1 MCLYARIGREPSDE
15 GSMCDHAS
23 LSTGAGA
30 DQARSRGEVAGV
42 PFARLRNMERE
53 QAAKGP
59 RHAGLAL
66 LGCCLAGCALVIAV
80 AAGRGSSAAEAGAL
94 LRAMPAAQQCKE
106 VAALQAQYPWVQ
118 AGTDFFD
125 GSHVVCWA
133 RAAHLQ
139 GKGR

>member
-1 MCLYARIGREPSDE
+1 MCLYARIDHQPSDE

-23 LSTGAGA
+23 LH
-30 DQARSRGEVAGV
+30 RSWSGSG

-94 LRAMPAAQQCKE
+94 LRAMPAAQQCPHGWRTR
-106 VAALQAQYPWVQ
+106 L
-118 AGTDFFD
+118 
-125 GSHVVCWA
+125 
-133 RAAHLQ
+133 
-139 GKGR
+139 